1 MKRLQKLIALL
12 LIFAMCSVMLMA
24 CGGGGGDDPDG
35 PVSTTNPSDEKIDT
49 SKTQLYVFNF
59 YGGYGSD
66 WLVAAKTRY
75 EELHKDDVYEEGK
88 KGIQIYINNQ
98 KTGLDSLMSS
108 IPDNRDEIY
117 FTEYATYYTLLSE
130 GVLGDITDAVTADLG
145 AYGDAAGTTIESKL
159 TPEQKAYFGISTE
172 GGTKYYG
179 LPHYSGYSGLIYNID
194 LFEKNGYYFRA
205 DVSDVEIVPDDY
217 FIQPGSSEKRSA
229 GPDGEFD
236 TPDDGLP
243 TTYEEFFLLCRYIS
257 NDGNTPIVWTG
268 HNYRDYLNNLLQALV
283 ANQEGLDNMMLNYNF
298 SGTASDLGTV
308 KDGKFVLDS
317 SATTITA
324 NNAYELKRQAGK
336 FYALEFL
343 NTLAT
348 KEEYRFSQSFNSA
361 YSHMNAQEDFL
372 YAGND
377 GGATKPIAM
386 LCDGIWWESEATP
399 TFNDMVAG
407 MGSSFSKQSRNFGY
421 MPLPK
426 ATKEAAANGKN
437 TLFDHIYSI
446 CFMKSNIED
455 WKKPIALDFIK
466 FVHTD
471 QSLVE
476 YTQITNTPKAF
487 NYTMTTEQLAKLSPY
502 GRSLLEL
509 KQRSDVVYPYASHSI
524 YKNKQGQFVN
534 SAQNYSTV
542 NRTEYQWAAEAMH
555 DGNISAADYFSGMY
569 AYYKNYWSTLM
580 N

>member
-1 MKRLQKLIALL
+1 MKRLQKIIALL
-12 LIFAMCSVMLMA
+12 LTLVMCSMLLMA
-24 CGGGGGDDPDG
+24 CGDDKNNDNPG
-35 PVSTTNPSDEKIDT
+35 TTNPSDEQIDP

-98 KTGLDSLMSS
+98 KTSIDSLATS

-117 FTEYATYYTLLSE
+117 FTEYATYYTLLSQ
-130 GVLGDITDAVTADLG
+130 GVLGDITEAVTADLQ
-145 AYGDAAGTTIESKL
+145 AYGDAPGTTIESKL
-159 TPEQKAYFGISTE
+159 TDEQKAYFGVATDS
-172 GGTKYYG
+172 GTKYYG

-194 LFEKNGYYFRA
+194 LFEDCGYYFR
-205 DVSDVEIVPDDY
+205 DDCSDVEIVPDDY
-217 FIQPGSSEKRSA
+217 FIVPGSSEKRSA
-229 GPDGEFD
+229 GPDGVYG
-236 TPDDGLP
+236 TSDDGLP
-243 TTYEEFFLLCRYIS
+243 ATYEEFFLLCRYIS
-257 NDGNTPIVWTG
+257 GDGNTPVVWTG

-283 ANQEGLDNMMLNYNF
+283 ADYEGIDNMMMNYTF

-308 KDGKFVLDS
+308 QGGKFVLD
-317 SATTITA
+317 ATATEITA

-336 FYALEFL
+336 YYALQFL
-343 NTLAT
+343 ETLT
-348 KEEYRFSQSFNSA
+348 TTDEYHYSQSFNSA

-372 YAGND
+372 YAGHD
-377 GGATKPIAM
+377 GVTRPIAM

-399 TFNDMVAG
+399 TFNDMVASK
-407 MGSSFSKQSRNFGY
+407 GSAFSKQNRNFGY

-426 ATKEAAANGKN
+426 ATAEAAEEGTS

-446 CFMKSNIED
+446 CFMKSNIEA
-455 WKKPIALDFIK
+455 WKKPIAYDFIK

-471 QSLVE
+471 ESLVE

-487 NYTMTTEQLAKLSPY
+487 NYSMTEEQLAKLSPY

-509 KQRSDVVYPYASHSI
+509 KQRSDVVYPYAAHSI

-534 SAQNYSTV
+534 AAQFQSAV
-542 NRTEYQWAAEAMH
+542 NRSEYQWPAAAMY
-555 DGNISAADYFSGMY
+555 DNGISAADYFSGMY
-569 AYYKNYWSTLM
+569 IYYKNYWGTFL